1 VGEIVVVTG
10 LQGAPQHNGRQG
22 VVERFDRAKGRFV
35 LKVQGRQKPLAVRPD
50 NLLRH
55 PLSTCN
61 TEPEPAGSEEQQQQ
75 EQQEEQEEQEEE
87 EEEEDEEDEEF
98 QRLMAEMQGQAAMA
112 PREDGSAATATA
124 ATAAMAAAA
133 EGGGGSAQGTAAA
146 GPALYEMNAVRWT
159 IVRMAFCR

>member
-75 EQQEEQEEQEEE
+75 EQQEEQEEEEE
-87 EEEEDEEDEEF
+87 EEDEEF

-124 ATAAMAAAA
+124 ATAAWAAGAW
-133 EGGGGSAQGTAAA
+133 GGGGSAPGTAAA

>member
-87 EEEEDEEDEEF
+87 EEEEDEEF

>member
-87 EEEEDEEDEEF
+87 EEEEEDEEF

-133 EGGGGSAQGTAAA
+133 EGGGGRAQGTAAA